1 MLQYCLISPALY
13 VSIFGVESR
22 ILQAEKNSLL
32 VAILWNERKVEGLAT
47 MLNKRLM
54 KTRKPITEFTTQLL
68 KLTQSI
74 SIEYA
79 KEQGQKCKDKV
90 HECARG
96 MLL

>member
-1 MLQYCLISPALY
+1 
-13 VSIFGVESR
+13 
-22 ILQAEKNSLL
+22 
-32 VAILWNERKVEGLAT
+32 

-54 KTRKPITEFTTQLL
+54 KTRKQITESTTQLL
-68 KLTQSI
+68 ELTQST

-90 HECARG
+90 QECARG